1 MKQLL
6 VRGALLIDGTGRP
19 PIEKGAILIEGER
32 IIAVGKEE
40 DMDSAPGF
48 ECLDCGDE
56 VLIPGL
62 IDCHNHLALDPTL
75 ENWPARMN
83 DSETEQTLRAV
94 KNLAVDIQT
103 GVTTA
108 RCLGD
113 KYFLDLAC
121 KRAIDSGR
129 LAGPRILAATRGIR
143 ATHGHGIVGYP
154 FDGPDQV
161 RQAVRE
167 NLKAGADVIKL
178 FITGTV
184 REGKELPCF
193 LSREE
198 ISLAVQEAHRV
209 GKRIA
214 AHCIGGIGFEEC
226 LSAGVD
232 SIEHGYFATDRE
244 IDLLM
249 KSHSWLVLTPIP
261 YFEDEFTRYLPPELA
276 NAFERGREEVA
287 ERLGAAI
294 RSGVNF
300 AVGTDA
306 LHGGLPRAI
315 EHLVKLGASEN
326 EALAAATR
334 RAAIVLG
341 LENEIGT
348 LEPGKSADLV
358 GIKGNPLKDIR
369 ALRRVSTVIQRGKI
383 FICKNE
389 WSAGSGFLKSPAV
402 QKVSNSSQ
410 EM

>member
-1 MKQLL
+1 
-6 VRGALLIDGTGRP
+6 
-19 PIEKGAILIEGER
+19 
-32 IIAVGKEE
+32 
-40 DMDSAPGF
+40 
-48 ECLDCGDE
+48 
-56 VLIPGL
+56 
-62 IDCHNHLALDPTL
+62 
-75 ENWPARMN
+75 
-83 DSETEQTLRAV
+83 
-94 KNLAVDIQT
+94 
-103 GVTTA
+103 
-108 RCLGD
+108 
-113 KYFLDLAC
+113 
-121 KRAIDSGR
+121 
-129 LAGPRILAATRGIR
+129 
-143 ATHGHGIVGYP
+143 
-154 FDGPDQV
+154 
-161 RQAVRE
+161 
-167 NLKAGADVIKL
+167 
-178 FITGTV
+178 
-184 REGKELPCF
+184 
-193 LSREE
+193 
-198 ISLAVQEAHRV
+198 
-209 GKRIA
+209 
-214 AHCIGGIGFEEC
+214 
-226 LSAGVD
+226 
-232 SIEHGYFATDRE
+232 
-244 IDLLM
+244 
-249 KSHSWLVLTPIP
+249 
-261 YFEDEFTRYLPPELA
+261 LA